1 MTDLHHPSALCTFC
15 TLNFPFLMF
24 MYQFKHIIFYHLK
37 KVKCIFTENTFTALP
52 HFSEFSSVELYTD
65 CIYFTIIYSKGKMPH
80 LDHGFSSFSRLS
92 ARTSCQAF
100 RAKSAILFSCLA
112 LGLLTTLFKYS
123 KALSL

>member
-1 MTDLHHPSALCTFC
+1 MTDLHHPPALCTFC

-24 MYQFKHIIFYHLK
+24 MYQFKHIIFYHLM
-37 KVKCIFTENTFTALP
+37 KVKCIFTENTFAVLP
-52 HFSEFSSVELYTD
+52 QFLRFYSLELYTN
-65 CIYFTIIYSKGKMPH
+65 CIHFTIFHLKGEMLH
-80 LDHGFSSFSRLS
+80 LDYAFSSFSRLW
-92 ARTSCQAF
+92 ARTSCQAS